1 MNPAPVVLLAED
13 NEDDRF
19 LSSRTIAKAGVETVR
34 HVPDGRQAID
44 YLAGHGVYADRALH
58 PLPDILLLDLKMPR
72 HTGHEVLEWLRRHPH
87 LDAIRV
93 YVLTSSDEPSDRR
106 RVQSAGARGYIVKPL
121 LPGHVSA
128 ILAEWNEPAS
138 VAS

>member
-72 HTGHEVLEWLRRHPH
+72 HTGHEVLEWLRRN
-87 LDAIRV
+87 
-93 YVLTSSDEPSDRR
+93 SSDFDKELRTYLFSEGD
-106 RVQSAGARGYIVKPL
+106 
-121 LPGHVSA
+121 
-128 ILAEWNEPAS
+128 ILTVEERAES
-138 VAS
+138 K